1 MKGHTTQGRQDS
13 RVAWFC
19 LELEESSLLW
29 FPWPKVQ
36 LAATVPHVVSFIR
49 AQGIQGNEGGHPV
62 PVRPE
67 PGPSPWLFPAP
78 RSADP
83 ALCPRV
89 RGAPR

>member
-1 MKGHTTQGRQDS
+1 M
-13 RVAWFC
+13 AWFC

-62 PVRPE
+62 PVRPGPRLDSSPH
-67 PGPSPWLFPAP
+67 PGARTRRFVL
-78 RSADP
+78 
-83 ALCPRV
+83 
-89 RGAPR
+89 G